1 MTKYIHCNFSNKQE
15 ENNFEVKIGGVKLPI
30 SKFKYLGSILQND
43 RKINKDFTHIIQVGW
58 LKSQKTSRVICVYHV
73 NLCFC
78 LCQLNLPNDNF
89 FFGEAWFIPDIMAL
103 IHRSQ
108 GC

>member
-58 LKSQKTSRVICVYHV
+58 LKSQKTSRVICD
-73 NLCFC
+73 CK
-78 LCQLNLPNDNF
+78 
-89 FFGEAWFIPDIMAL
+89 IPTKFKEKFTYKYIRL
-103 IHRSQ
+103 VIL
-108 GC
+108 